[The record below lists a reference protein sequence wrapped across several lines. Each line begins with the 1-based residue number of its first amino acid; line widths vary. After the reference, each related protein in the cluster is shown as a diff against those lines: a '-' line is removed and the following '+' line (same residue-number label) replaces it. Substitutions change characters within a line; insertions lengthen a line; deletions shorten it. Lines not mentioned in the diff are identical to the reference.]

1 MHFAEIQWIQSGP
14 NLKITEFTAH
24 KLKKIQKSSKKSEK
38 YVKKLDEIL
47 RLLVKKFFKSASFG
61 CLKFKFRQICTNG
74 HQIFIF

>member
-38 YVKKLDEIL
+38 YVKKT
-47 RLLVKKFFKSASFG
+47 R
-61 CLKFKFRQICTNG
+61 
-74 HQIFIF
+74 